1 MAVSC
6 ARMTRLPTAVSG
18 SLTWHV
24 PYGRVQT
31 GSFVT
36 VFSPRRRAAGIK
48 RAANVMWE
56 RLAPRGQRSSWLSYS
71 ELWGSFTS
79 TAPQG
84 TRITAVRFSLL
95 SGRERGEVFLKVNP
109 WVAVQIRPVAAF
121 FSPEA
126 PFPMSLPPFVI
137 TGIPLPPT
145 TLHPWGFLEARA
157 LESNGPFFFLEAVI

>member
-109 WVAVQIRPVAAF
+109 LGGGANSSCSGFFFAGGTVSHVPAALCHNWN
-121 FSPEA
+121 P
-126 PFPMSLPPFVI
+126 
-137 TGIPLPPT
+137 PPT
-145 TLHPWGFLEARA
+145 HHPPSMGISRSACP
-157 LESNGPFFFLEAVI
+157 GK